1 MTLSEST
8 FDATSAMALVDQ
20 GMQFLGNKWNSPDDR
35 MQVSK
40 EILQLMAALT
50 DEYGPEYF
58 MDDEITTIN
67 DAMVQCINTINAHSE
82 TVE

>member
-20 GMQFLGNKWNSPDDR
+20 GIEFLSNKWNSPDER
-35 MQVSK
+35 MQVST
-40 EILQLMAALT
+40 EILRLMAALT

-58 MDDEITTIN
+58 MDDEIITIN
-67 DAMVQCINTINAHSE
+67 DAMVQCIHTIRTHSD

>member
-8 FDATSAMALVDQ
+8 FDATAAMALVDQ
-20 GMQFLGNKWNSPDDR
+20 SVQFLGNKWNSPDDR

-40 EILQLMAALT
+40 EILRLMAALT

-67 DAMVQCINTINAHSE
+67 DAMVQCLQTIHAHSDP
-82 TVE
+82 VE